1 MGSVMPSYA
10 TFDPDGEEDKADGQ
24 SPYAITVVHN
34 INEFMQVVSLRSA
47 VFMSEQ
53 SCPYEEEFDGND
65 FSATHLV
72 AYRHREPA
80 ACIRVRCFAEFAK
93 IERLAVR
100 HEFRNSRVGFQIVWA
115 AIEFA
120 RKKGYVKIYGHAQDR
135 LVKFWSHFGARPI
148 EGRPKIQFSDF
159 GYTEMLLDAKPHDG
173 PITLKSD
180 PYVIIRPEG
189 LWHVPGILEDSSERK
204 ITSPLRNLRAA

>member
-1 MGSVMPSYA
+1 MGSVNPLYA
-10 TFDPDGEEDKADGQ
+10 TFDSFSRQGKHNGQ
-24 SPYAITVVHN
+24 SPYAIKIVHN
-34 INEFMQVVSLRSA
+34 INEFMQMVALRSA

-53 SCPYEEEFDGND
+53 SCPYAEEFDGND

-72 AYRHREPA
+72 AYRHLEPV

-100 HEFRNSRVGFQIVWA
+100 HEYRSSRVGFQIVWA

-135 LVKFWSHFGARPI
+135 LVKFWSHFGAQPI
-148 EGRPKIQFSDF
+148 KGRPKIQFSDF
-159 GYTEMLLDAKPHDG
+159 GYTEMLLDAKPHEE
-173 PITLKSD
+173 PITLDSD

-189 LWHVPGILEDSSERK
+189 LWHTPGILEKSSQRNV
-204 ITSPLRNLRAA
+204 TGPLRNLKAA